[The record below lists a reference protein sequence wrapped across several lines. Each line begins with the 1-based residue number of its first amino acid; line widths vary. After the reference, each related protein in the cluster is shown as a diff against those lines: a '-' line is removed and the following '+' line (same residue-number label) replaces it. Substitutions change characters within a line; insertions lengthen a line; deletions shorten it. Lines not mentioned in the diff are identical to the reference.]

1 MARAGHQG
9 DERSSSIARTHVII
23 CVLAFVTAVAAG
35 VETIELKVST
45 RARYLR
51 PGEVVLLTAVPS
63 RPLAELRGEA
73 FGRSVGFWPGG
84 SDGSWQGLAGIP
96 LDSKP
101 GPQRITLHGTGRDGG
116 VTSASVVL
124 QIAPARFRT
133 RRLRVDDRFLNP
145 PEEMAD
151 RIRREAETLREIFD
165 RVRPG
170 RMWDGAF
177 TMPVSGAATSAFGRL
192 SIING
197 TPQGRHQGADFRA
210 ETGTPVRAPQS
221 GEIVLADDLY
231 YSGGTVIVD
240 HGEGLYSLVAH
251 LSRIAVK
258 VGDRVERQ
266 ALLGESGA
274 TGRVTAPHLHWAV
287 RLQGVA
293 VDPLSLAAA
302 LARPKSP

>member
-1 MARAGHQG
+1 MAVILAGAGIEGVRPGQAG
-9 DERSSSIARTHVII
+9 AIA
-23 CVLAFVTAVAAG
+23 
-35 VETIELKVST
+35 LKIST

-63 RPLAELRGEA
+63 RPLAALRGEA
-73 FGRSVGFWPGG
+73 FGHGVGFWQAGAA
-84 SDGSWQGLAGIP
+84 GSWQGLAGIP
-96 LDSKP
+96 LDSEP
-101 GPQRITLHGTGRDGG
+101 GSQRITLHGTGRDGG
-116 VTSASVVL
+116 AAMESVVL
-124 QIAPARFRT
+124 QIVPARFRT

-145 PEEMAD
+145 PEEMAG
-151 RIRREAETLREIFD
+151 RIRREAETLRELFD

-170 RMWDGAF
+170 RLWDGAF
-177 TMPVSGAATSAFGRL
+177 TMPVPGPSTSAFGRL
-192 SIING
+192 SVLNG
-197 TPQGRHQGADFRA
+197 TPQGRHQGSDFRA

-221 GEIVLADDLY
+221 GEVVLADDLY

-258 VGDRVERQ
+258 VGDRVERN

-287 RLQGVA
+287 RLQSVA

-302 LARPKSP
+302 VAKRESR

>member
-1 MARAGHQG
+1 MILTIG
-9 DERSSSIARTHVII
+9 
-23 CVLAFVTAVAAG
+23 VLAGVLAG
-35 VETIELKVST
+35 QAEAIGLEVST

-73 FGRSVGFWPGG
+73 FGRGVGFWQTGKE
-84 SDGSWQGLAGIP
+84 GSWQGLAGIP

-101 GPQRITLHGTGRDGG
+101 GPQRITLYGTGRDGG
-116 VTSASVVL
+116 ETTASVVL
-124 QIAPARFRT
+124 QIVPARFRT
-133 RRLRVDDRFLNP
+133 RRLTVDDRFLNP

-170 RMWDGAF
+170 RLWDGTF
-177 TMPVSGAATSAFGRL
+177 SMPVPGPATSAFGRL
-192 SIING
+192 SVING

-221 GEIVLADDLY
+221 GEVGLADDLY

-258 VGDRVERQ
+258 VGDRVERR
-266 ALLGESGA
+266 AVLGESGA

-302 LARPKSP
+302 VARRNAR